1 MNVARVSAYDLGNE
15 LIFTF
20 SRSGGA
26 GGQHVNKVSTKVT
39 LRWDLANSAVLSADQ
54 KEVILTKLGSKL
66 TNEGVLILISQE
78 SRSQVKNKEL
88 AIHKL
93 DELLKK
99 AFTPRKARKPTKPT
113 NASVRKRI
121 EGKKLTG
128 EKKQWRK
135 RPE

>member
-1 MNVARVSAYDLGNE
+1 VAKVSAHELTNE

-39 LRWDLANSAVLSADQ
+39 LRWDVSNSALLTTDQ
-54 KEVILTKLGSKL
+54 KEVVLKKLGSKL

-78 SRSQVKNKEL
+78 SRSQVQNKEF

-93 DELLKK
+93 DDLLKK
-99 AFTPRKARKPTKPT
+99 AFTPRKARKATKPT
-113 NASVRKRI
+113 KASVHRRI
-121 EGKKLTG
+121 EGKKLKG

-135 RPE
+135 RLE

>member
-1 MNVARVSAYDLGNE
+1 VAKVSAHELTNE

-39 LRWDLANSAVLSADQ
+39 LRWDVSNSALLTTDQ
-54 KEVILTKLGSKL
+54 KEIVLKKLGSKL

-78 SRSQVKNKEL
+78 SRSQIQNKEF
-88 AIHKL
+88 AILKL

-99 AFTPRKARKPTKPT
+99 AFTPRKARKATKPT
-113 NASVRKRI
+113 KASVHRRI
-121 EGKKLTG
+121 EVKKLKG

-135 RPE
+135 RLE